1 VTRRRELLTWFGLLG
16 PPFAWT
22 LQFLF
27 GFTVSEAACNEAGTR
42 WGVAVDDLTLAATV
56 VAAAITVLA
65 GLSALAVFRETR
77 QARGEGGAEE
87 KPPLGR
93 VHFLATVGV
102 AVTPLF
108 FFIIVM
114 NGVGVLV
121 LTNCHQS

>member
-1 VTRRRELLTWFGLLG
+1 VTPRRELLTWFGLLG
-16 PPFAWT
+16 PPLAWT

-42 WGVAVDDLTLAATV
+42 WGVAVDDLTLAATA

-65 GLSALAVFRETR
+65 GLSALAVFRGTR

-108 FFIIVM
+108 LFIIVM

-121 LTNCHQS
+121 LTNCQQS